1 VPGILFSVA
10 AVAGIL
16 SLEAV
21 VVVPLSSDS
30 FLSSEAVVVVPL
42 SFDSLLSSEAVV
54 VVPLSS
60 DILLFSPVEEE
71 KEEAFP
77 LFSDSSPFSASE
89 VALGLSVV
97 DTLEEEEEK
106 MGHRTAPVGR
116 LRNLLLLLP
125 RSYDPVPS
133 PPRGLAAAGLDSNSI
148 RRRRRCR
155 CRSRYRFRRSRRSP
169 IDEDS
174 E

>member
-1 VPGILFSVA
+1 VPGILFLVA
-10 AVAGIL
+10 AVAAGIL
-16 SLEAV
+16 SSEV

-71 KEEAFP
+71 EAFLP
-77 LFSDSSPFSASE
+77 FSDSSPFSASE
-89 VALGLSVV
+89 VAPGLSVE

-106 MGHRTAPVGR
+106 MGNRAAPVGR
-116 LRNLLLLLP
+116 LRNLLLLP

-133 PPRGLAAAGLDSNSI
+133 PLAAAGLDSNSI

-155 CRSRYRFRRSRRSP
+155 YRYRFRRSRRSP

>member
-1 VPGILFSVA
+1 VPGILFLVA
-10 AVAGIL
+10 AVEGIL

-21 VVVPLSSDS
+21 VVVQLSSDS

-71 KEEAFP
+71 EAFLP
-77 LFSDSSPFSASE
+77 FSDSSPFSASE
-89 VALGLSVV
+89 VAPGLSVE

-106 MGHRTAPVGR
+106 MDNRAVPVGR
-116 LRNLLLLLP
+116 LRNLLLLP

-148 RRRRRCR
+148 HRRHCRCP

>member
-71 KEEAFP
+71 EAFP
-77 LFSDSSPFSASE
+77 PFSDSSPFSASE
-89 VALGLSVV
+89 VAPGLSVE
-97 DTLEEEEEK
+97 DTLEEEEK
-106 MGHRTAPVGR
+106 MGNRAAPVGR
-116 LRNLLLLLP
+116 LRNLLLLP

-133 PPRGLAAAGLDSNSI
+133 PPRGLAAAGLDSNLM

>member
-10 AVAGIL
+10 AVPGIL
-16 SLEAV
+16 SSEV

-54 VVPLSS
+54 GVPLSS

-71 KEEAFP
+71 EAFLP
-77 LFSDSSPFSASE
+77 FSDSSPFSASE
-89 VALGLSVV
+89 VAPGLSVE

-106 MGHRTAPVGR
+106 MGHRTTPVGR

-133 PPRGLAAAGLDSNSI
+133 PPRGLAAAGLDSNLM
-148 RRRRRCR
+148 RRRRRYRCR
-155 CRSRYRFRRSRRSP
+155 CPFRRSRRSP
-169 IDEDS
+169 IDEDL

>member
-71 KEEAFP
+71 EAFLP
-77 LFSDSSPFSASE
+77 FSDSSPFSASE
-89 VALGLSVV
+89 VAPGLSVE

-106 MGHRTAPVGR
+106 MGNRAAPVGR
-116 LRNLLLLLP
+116 LRNLLLLP

-155 CRSRYRFRRSRRSP
+155 YRYRFRRSRRSP

>member
-77 LFSDSSPFSASE
+77 LFYDSSPFSASE

-116 LRNLLLLLP
+116 LRNLLLLP

-155 CRSRYRFRRSRRSP
+155 YRYRFRRSRRSP